1 MPVPSERALLSLG
14 PVNRISSTWNSFCP
28 RSIDSMTQRA
38 DVVGIDG
45 TKYVYDEWMLRCDDA
60 NCEAVQVTYPHYFSG
75 APTVNY

>member
-1 MPVPSERALLSLG
+1 
-14 PVNRISSTWNSFCP
+14 
-28 RSIDSMTQRA
+28 MTQRA